1 MQMEAQRQQ
10 LFAQWEA
17 KLSQAQEAT
26 EAANAAHTADK
37 EAVESAASQ
46 ALAAAAGETA
56 GHTCQTLAL
65 PCFDFLILHRCGPYS
80 CRGAGV
86 SWHEHVGV
94 TEPLIGAQTAHSY
107 K

>member
-1 MQMEAQRQQ
+1 MCIHSCRVYTLITEAQSAWSLSHLRVFVQMEAQRQQ

-56 GHTCQTLAL
+56 IHTCHKLCIAVL
-65 PCFDFLILHRCGPYS
+65 
-80 CRGAGV
+80 
-86 SWHEHVGV
+86 
-94 TEPLIGAQTAHSY
+94 
-107 K
+107 